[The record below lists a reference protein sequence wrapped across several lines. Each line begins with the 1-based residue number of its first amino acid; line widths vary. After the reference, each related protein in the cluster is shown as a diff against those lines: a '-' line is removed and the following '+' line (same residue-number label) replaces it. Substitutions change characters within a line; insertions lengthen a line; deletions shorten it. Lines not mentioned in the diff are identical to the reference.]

1 MPDLSDFD
9 RYCDEHHILPEDAPV
24 AFAAWLEE
32 VTGAPVTME
41 QVGGPVTTLYP
52 PEDPHA

>member
-1 MPDLSDFD
+1 MNLADFD
-9 RYCDEHHILPEDAPV
+9 RYCDEHNIAEEDCPI

-32 VTGAPVTME
+32 TTGEAVAME

-52 PEDPHA
+52 PEEESDA